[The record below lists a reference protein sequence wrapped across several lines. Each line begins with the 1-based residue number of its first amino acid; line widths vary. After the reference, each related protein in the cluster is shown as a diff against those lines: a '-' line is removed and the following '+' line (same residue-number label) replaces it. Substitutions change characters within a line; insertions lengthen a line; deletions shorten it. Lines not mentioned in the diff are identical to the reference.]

1 VTSALPAARAKAL
14 VRDMIGRRLL
24 VVGDLMVDR
33 FLWGSV
39 HRISPEA
46 PVPVVHLNSESSAL
60 GGAGNVGRNLKAL
73 GATARL
79 VGVVG
84 QDRGA
89 EEFGRLLKEA
99 DLDDHGIL
107 GLPRRITT
115 VKSRVIAHQQQVVR
129 IDRESQDALEAE
141 AIERI
146 SSRALELLP
155 ESDAVI
161 ISDYDKGVITPAL
174 LGQLLPSCREAKL
187 TVAIDPKP
195 SNYRHYAPATVITPN
210 LQEAQAMIGSKG
222 RTDQEIHQIG
232 VTLRNTL
239 QCEAVLL
246 TRGEEGMTLF
256 QKSGEPLRIPSYARE
271 VYDVTGAGDTVIA
284 VLTLALSAGASL
296 AEAASL
302 ANLAAGLV
310 VGKLGTAV
318 VTPDELIA
326 ASDRADGQA

>member
-1 VTSALPAARAKAL
+1 MLPAARAKDL
-14 VRDMIGRRLL
+14 VRKMAGCRLL

-46 PVPVVHLNSESSAL
+46 PVPVVHLNSETSAL
-60 GGAGNVGRNLKAL
+60 GGAGNVGRNLQAL
-73 GATARL
+73 GATASL

-84 QDRGA
+84 RDRGS
-89 EEFGRLLKEA
+89 EEFRRLLREA
-99 DLDDHGIL
+99 ELDDRGVIE
-107 GLPRRITT
+107 LPGRNTT

-129 IDRESQDALEAE
+129 IDRESQEALGTE
-141 AIERI
+141 AIEETRV
-146 SSRALELLP
+146 RALELLTGAQ
-155 ESDAVI
+155 AVI

-174 LGQLLPSCREAKL
+174 LGQLLPASRKAKL

-195 SNYRHYAPATVITPN
+195 SNYRYYMPATVITPN
-210 LQEAQAMIGSKG
+210 LQEARTMLGSQGNTAPEILDMG
-222 RTDQEIHQIG
+222 RR
-232 VTLRNTL
+232 LRETL

-246 TRGEEGMTLF
+246 TRGEEGMILF
-256 QKSGEPLRIPSYARE
+256 QESGDPLRIPSYARE

-284 VLTLALSAGASL
+284 VLTLALTAGASL
-296 AEAASL
+296 PEAASL

-318 VTPDELIA
+318 VTTQELMVA
-326 ASDRADGQA
+326 AERSSG